1 MREYS
6 LFLIVSTLGLI
17 GISSLNV
24 VYGQEEKD
32 NSIFDIIQVTD
43 SIYMLAEGGG
53 NVGVFVGDD
62 GIFLIDDKID
72 VLSEKLLNS
81 INKISDK
88 PVKFIINTHWHPDHV
103 GGNEELAKTDSIIIS
118 HGNTRERL
126 SNEQFS
132 SFLNKTVAP
141 LPESALPIIT
151 FNNEITFYFNND
163 VINVKHIP
171 AAHTDGDAI
180 VHFNN
185 SNVIHVGDIVSDTYF
200 PYVDISAGGS
210 IDGLIE
216 GIENMILPLANE
228 ETKIIV
234 GHGSLS
240 TKDHIIAS
248 LDMLKDIRSTI
259 SEAILQNKT
268 LEEVHVIEPT
278 EQHEEQYGDGFIN
291 STQFTELVY
300 KSLTSQQ

>member
-43 SIYMLAEGGG
+43 SIYMLSEGGG

-62 GIFLIDDKID
+62 GIFLIDDKVD

-126 SNEQFS
+126 STEQFS

-210 IDGLIE
+210 IDGLID

-268 LEEVHVIEPT
+268 LEEVHIIEPT

>member
-6 LFLIVSTLGLI
+6 LFLIVGTLGLI
-17 GISSLNV
+17 GISSPNV
-24 VYGQEEKD
+24 VYGQEDKD

-43 SIYMLAEGGG
+43 SIYMLSEGGG

-62 GIFLIDDKID
+62 GIFLIDDKVD

-81 INKISDK
+81 IKKISDK

-103 GGNEELAKTDSIIIS
+103 GGNEELAKTNSIIIS

-126 SNEQFS
+126 STEQFS
-132 SFLNKTVAP
+132 SFLNKTIAP
-141 LPESALPIIT
+141 LPESALPIVT

-200 PYVDISAGGS
+200 PYVDLSAGGS
-210 IDGLIE
+210 IDGLID

-259 SEAILQNKT
+259 SEAISQNKT
-268 LEEVHVIEPT
+268 LEEVHIIEPT

-300 KSLTSQQ
+300 KSLTSQH

>member
-6 LFLIVSTLGLI
+6 LFLIVGTLGLI

-43 SIYMLAEGGG
+43 SIYTLAEGGG

-62 GIFLIDDKID
+62 GIFLIDDKVD

-126 SNEQFS
+126 STEQFS

-151 FNNEITFYFNND
+151 FSNEITFYFNND

-200 PYVDISAGGS
+200 PYVDLSAGGS
-210 IDGLIE
+210 IDGLID

-240 TKDHIIAS
+240 TKDHIITS

-268 LEEVHVIEPT
+268 LDEVHIIEPT